1 MSTIVINRKKII
13 FAGLLMLMA
22 TGSAVS
28 DEKLEARFQS
38 VNKLLT
44 ESSLAKQVEA
54 NGSPEALVGRDAA
67 RAHYEEA
74 RQAEKSGDTDTA
86 NAELTKATQAMMKAV
101 GQAGHESRVKE
112 KKISDFSHREESI
125 NALLEAYNRVMK
137 EKGKTAEAA
146 DLQELVK
153 NNLAVADQLVAE
165 GQIDQGRQL
174 VDETYLATKV
184 AVDRVRDGD
193 TLVRS
198 LNFASKE
205 EEYHYELDRND
216 THLMLVRVLLD
227 EKMKEERIS
236 KRVQPLLGKA
246 ETLRKRAEKS
256 ALKSDFES
264 AVELLEEST
273 REVTRAIRMAGIYIP
288 G

>member
-1 MSTIVINRKKII
+1 MNRKKMI

-22 TGSAVS
+22 TGSAIS

-54 NGSPEALVGRDAA
+54 NGSPEALAGRDAA
-67 RAHYEEA
+67 RAHYEKA
-74 RQAEKSGDTDTA
+74 RRAEKAGDTDAA
-86 NAELTKATQAMMKAV
+86 NAELTEATREMMKAV

-112 KKISDFSHREESI
+112 KKIFDFSHREESI

-153 NNLAVADQLVAE
+153 NNLTVADQLVAE
-165 GQIDQGRQL
+165 GHIDQGRQL

-184 AVDRVRDGD
+184 AVDQVRHGD

-236 KRVQPLLGKA
+236 KQVQPLLGKA

-256 ALKSDFES
+256 ASKGDFKS
-264 AVELLEEST
+264 AVDLLEEST
-273 REVTRAIRMAGIYIP
+273 REVTRAIRLAGIYIP